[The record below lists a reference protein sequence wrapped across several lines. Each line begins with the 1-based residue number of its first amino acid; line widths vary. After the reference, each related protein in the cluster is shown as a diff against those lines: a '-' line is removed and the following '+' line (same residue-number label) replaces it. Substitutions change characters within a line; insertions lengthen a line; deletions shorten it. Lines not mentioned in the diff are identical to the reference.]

1 MPDLARTYGES
12 LARLV
17 QVPTVTGSD
26 RQNFVNFRKVLAEEF
41 PAVYRACDVIRP
53 GGEDSDAL
61 IFKWTGKSSRRPL
74 VLMAHQDVVPAE
86 GDWKYP
92 PYSGTIADGKVWGRG
107 AMDCKN
113 TLFATM
119 RSVNELI
126 EEGFVPEQDVYLCYS
141 DSEETSGP
149 GARYCRDWL
158 KSAGVTPA
166 VAIDE
171 GGAIVEQAFPGM
183 TKPFAMV
190 GFIEKGYCDVKFVAR
205 SKGGHSSSPPKHT
218 PFARLAA
225 FMHYCETHTVFKR
238 RLSEPAREMLV
249 GLSDGLSGALKFVTK
264 HAGFFAPLITAVLPR
279 LTPFG
284 AALTGTT
291 MTFTMAQGSGA
302 PNVIPQEAYVVANLR
317 FAPGDK
323 STDCVAKL
331 RAIAARYDLETVVME
346 CREHSPRWTPRARIF
361 ATSRTPCARCS
372 RTSASRPTCCS
383 AAPTAAP
390 CRPSPPAPYAAP
402 PASSPPSS
410 WRQCTRRTRMW
421 TCPRLS
427 ERCSSSRHISRDI
440 NKIPPRG
447 AADKERI

>member
-61 IFKWTGKSSRRPL
+61 IFKWKGKSSRRPL

-291 MTFTMAQGSGA
+291 MTFAMAQGSGA

-346 CREHSPRWTPRARIF
+346 CREHSPEVDTKSADFCYFTDTVRKVFPDIGVSPYLLFGGTDCRTMQTI
-361 ATSRTPCARCS
+361 TPCAIRCTPCKLS
-372 RTSASRPTCCS
+372 PEQLASMHAEDENVDMSALVGAVQFCKR
-383 AAPTAAP
+383 
-390 CRPSPPAPYAAP
+390 Y
-402 PASSPPSS
+402 
-410 WRQCTRRTRMW
+410 
-421 TCPRLS
+421 
-427 ERCSSSRHISRDI
+427 I
-440 NKIPPRG
+440 RG
-447 AADKERI
+447 YK

>member
-61 IFKWTGKSSRRPL
+61 IFKWKSKSSRRPL

-346 CREHSPRWTPRARIF
+346 CREHSPEVDTKSADFCYFTDTVRKVFPDIGVSPYLLFGGTDCRTMQTI
-361 ATSRTPCARCS
+361 TPCAIRCTPCKLS
-372 RTSASRPTCCS
+372 PEQLAS
-383 AAPTAAP
+383 
-390 CRPSPPAPYAAP
+390 
-402 PASSPPSS
+402 
-410 WRQCTRRTRMW
+410 M
-421 TCPRLS
+421 
-427 ERCSSSRHISRDI
+427 H
-440 NKIPPRG
+440 
-447 AADKERI
+447 AADENVDMSALVGAVQFFKTYIKGYK